1 MALAYP
7 TNLPIPLVTGY
18 NHPDSQ
24 KVRVIMVETGVPRF
38 ELLSENGSS
47 FPKVNWLFNTLE
59 FQVFEGFY
67 RHTLQLGSISFDMRL
82 KVGDGLRL
90 HECYFNK
97 GYKPSLQG
105 KLWKVT
111 ANLIT
116 VAKQYDTLEDFIT
129 AFALLAQLQSM
140 VECGEELAACGEAF
154 AECGNFTE

>member
-1 MALAYP
+1 MALSYP

-24 KVRVIMVETGVPRF
+24 KVRVIKVETGVPRF

-47 FPKVNWLFNTLE
+47 FPTVSWLFNQLE

-67 RHTLQLGSISFDMRL
+67 RHTLKLGEISFSMKL
-82 KVGDGLRL
+82 KVGDNIRL
-90 HECYFNK
+90 HDCHFNK
-97 GYKPSLQG
+97 PYKPTLQG

-116 VAKQYDTLEDFIT
+116 LEKIY
-129 AFALLAQLQSM
+129 
-140 VECGEELAACGEAF
+140 G
-154 AECGNFTE
+154 